1 MYKCVLLPLDLNE
14 SSTWEKALTAACDI
28 CQSSGG
34 TLHVMTVLPDYGMT
48 IVGQYFPEGAE
59 SDALKAALAELKKIT
74 AAHAGAEVA
83 LEHIVAQGTIHDQ
96 ILAAAERIDTDLI
109 VMAARRPGF
118 ADFLLGDTA
127 YKVVR
132 RYSHSVMIVRA

>member
-1 MYKCVLLPLDLNE
+1 MYSTVLLPLDLNE
-14 SSTWEKALTAACDI
+14 KSSWEKALPAARDI

-59 SDALKAALAELKKIT
+59 GDALGAAQAELKKIT
-74 AAHAGAEVA
+74 SEYVGSDVA
-83 LEHIVAQGTIHDQ
+83 MEHIIVQGGIHEQ
-96 ILAAAERIDTDLI
+96 ILETAERLGTDLI

-118 ADFLLGDTA
+118 ADFLLGDIA

-132 RYSHSVMIVRA
+132 RYPHSVMIVRD

>member
-48 IVGQYFPEGAE
+48 IVG
-59 SDALKAALAELKKIT
+59 
-74 AAHAGAEVA
+74 
-83 LEHIVAQGTIHDQ
+83 
-96 ILAAAERIDTDLI
+96 
-109 VMAARRPGF
+109 
-118 ADFLLGDTA
+118 
-127 YKVVR
+127 
-132 RYSHSVMIVRA
+132 

>member
-59 SDALKAALAELKKIT
+59 GDALEAALAELKKIT
-74 AAHAGAEVA
+74 AAHVGTEVA
-83 LEHIVAQGTIHDQ
+83 LEHIVVQGSIHDQ

-132 RYSHSVMIVRA
+132 RYSHSVMIVRS